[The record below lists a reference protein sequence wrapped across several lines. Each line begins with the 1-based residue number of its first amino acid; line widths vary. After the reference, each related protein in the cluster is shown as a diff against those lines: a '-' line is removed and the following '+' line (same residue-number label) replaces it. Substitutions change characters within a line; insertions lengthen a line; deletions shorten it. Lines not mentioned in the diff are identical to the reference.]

1 MQNITLKQEEFASEE
16 TLTITEQPDLEAT
29 DTDEEE
35 QERETFLQIIYMSA
49 ATVPFTE
56 QELAEILSK
65 SKANNEKVEVS
76 GLLIYH
82 EGSFLQVL
90 EGPEEAVLETYERIG
105 DDPRHTEVGL
115 LLKQKVLARSF
126 GNWEMGYVNTN
137 KSRFKQEEGYIDF
150 FRRGF
155 SLPVMRADKSM
166 IGKVLREFKEEGKWR
181 SDIS

>member
-1 MQNITLKQEEFASEE
+1 MENTTLEHIEIASEE
-16 TLTITEQPDLEAT
+16 TLTITEHPELEVT
-29 DTDEEE
+29 DTEEKE
-35 QERETFLQIIYMSA
+35 QERETFLQLIYMSA
-49 ATVPFTE
+49 ATVSFTD
-56 QELAEILSK
+56 QELAELLSK

-105 DDPRHTEVGL
+105 EDPRHTEVGL
-115 LLKQKVLARSF
+115 LLKQEVLARSF

-137 KSRFKQEEGYIDF
+137 TSRFKKEEGFIDF

>member
-1 MQNITLKQEEFASEE
+1 MQNITLKQKEFASEE
-16 TLTITEQPDLEAT
+16 TLTITEQPEIEVT

-35 QERETFLQIIYMSA
+35 KERETFLQLIYMSA
-49 ATVPFTE
+49 ATVSFTE
-56 QELAEILSK
+56 HELAELLSK
-65 SKANNEKVEVS
+65 AKVKNEEAEVS

-82 EGSFLQVL
+82 EGSFLQIL
-90 EGPEEAVLETYERIG
+90 EGPEEAVIETYERIG
-105 DDPRHTEVGL
+105 EDPRHTDVGL
-115 LLKQKVLARSF
+115 LLKQEVLARSF

-137 KSRFKQEEGYIDF
+137 QSRFKQEEGFIDF

>member
-1 MQNITLKQEEFASEE
+1 MEYTTLENIEIAPEE
-16 TLTITEQPDLEAT
+16 TPMTVEQPELEET
-29 DTDEEE
+29 GTEEEE
-35 QERETFLQIIYMSA
+35 QERETFLQLIYMSA
-49 ATVPFTE
+49 ATVSFTE
-56 QELAEILSK
+56 QDLAELLSIAK
-65 SKANNEKVEVS
+65 KNNEEIGVS
-76 GLLIYH
+76 GLLIFH

-90 EGPEEAVLETYERIG
+90 EGPEEAVIETYDRIAE
-105 DDPRHTEVGL
+105 DPRHSEVGL
-115 LLKQKVLARSF
+115 LLKQEVLARSF

-137 KSRFKQEEGYIDF
+137 ASRFKKEEGFIDF